1 MSVVELSLMLMLLLF
16 AVLGSGVWIALALA
30 ICGYV
35 AILTTASTPAG
46 QVLATSVW
54 AASDSWDLTALPMF
68 IWMGEILYRTKLSDD
83 MFEGLAP
90 WLQKL
95 PGRLLH
101 VNVVGCAIF
110 AAVSGSSAA
119 TCATIG
125 RIALPELL
133 KRGYDEK
140 MAIGTLAGSGTL
152 GLLIPPSIILIIY
165 ATVTEQSIARL
176 FIAGV
181 IPGIMLAMLFSGFIV
196 VWALLNKSRMPPPDP
211 YVPFRERVYA
221 SRRLIPVTL
230 LILGV
235 IGSIYGGLA
244 SATEAAVVGVFL
256 SLALSWWS
264 GTLSRQGFTDALLG
278 ATKTSCMIAFIL
290 AGAAYLTAAMGFTGI
305 PIALAEW
312 VGGFNLAPWALLSVL
327 TLFYIILGCFLDGI
341 SMVVLTTSI
350 IIPLVQKS
358 GFDLIWFGIYIVLVV
373 EMAQITPPVGFNL
386 YVLQGMTGR
395 NIFTV
400 GAYTF
405 PLFLLMCV
413 AVALVAT
420 FPGIALWLPS
430 TMLDVSH

>member
-1 MSVVELSLMLMLLLF
+1 MGVVELSLVLILLLF
-16 AVLGSGVWIALALA
+16 AILGSGVWIAVGLAV
-30 ICGYV
+30 CGFAAV
-35 AILTTASTPAG
+35 MTKAATPAG
-46 QVLATSVW
+46 QVLA
-54 AASDSWDLTALPMF
+54 ASMWQAGASWDLTALPMF
-68 IWMGEILYRTKLSDD
+68 IWMGEILYRTKLSED

-125 RIALPELL
+125 RIALPQLL

-152 GLLIPPSIILIIY
+152 GLLIPPSIIMIVY
-165 ATVTEQSIARL
+165 ATATDQSIARL

-181 IPGIMLAMLFSGFIV
+181 VPGIMLAGLFMGFIV
-196 VWALLNKSRMPPPDP
+196 VWALFNGHRMPPPEP
-211 YVPFRERVYA
+211 PVAWRKRIYA
-221 SRRLIPVTL
+221 SRRLIPITL

-256 SLALSWWS
+256 SLALSWWMK
-264 GTLSRQGFTDALLG
+264 TLTLANFCEALLG

-305 PIALAEW
+305 PVALAEW
-312 VGGFNLAPWALLSVL
+312 IGAFNMPNWALLTVL
-327 TLFYIILGCFLDGI
+327 TLFYILLGCFLDGI
-341 SMVVLTTSI
+341 SMVVLTTAVI
-350 IIPLVQKS
+350 MPLVEKAH
-358 GFDLIWFGIYIVLVV
+358 FDLIWFGIYIVLVV

-400 GAYTF
+400 GAYAL
-405 PLFLLMCV
+405 PLFLLMCT
-413 AVALVAT
+413 AVVLVAM

-430 TMLDVSH
+430 TMLDR

>member
-1 MSVVELSLMLMLLLF
+1 MSVVELSLVLMLLLF

-30 ICGYV
+30 FCGFV
-35 AILTTASTPAG
+35 AILTKMSTPAG

-83 MFEGLAP
+83 MFAGLAP
-90 WLQKL
+90 WVQKL

-101 VNVVGCAIF
+101 VNVIGCAIF

-140 MAIGTLAGSGTL
+140 MAVGTLAGSGTL
-152 GLLIPPSIILIIY
+152 GLLIPPSIIMIVY
-165 ATVTEQSIARL
+165 ATATDQSIARL

-181 IPGIMLAMLFSGFIV
+181 VPGIMLAGLFMGFIV
-196 VWALLNKSRMPPPDP
+196 VWALINKHRMPAPEP
-211 YVPFRERVYA
+211 RVA
-221 SRRLIPVTL
+221 FLARVKAARRLIPVIL

-264 GTLSRQGFTDALLG
+264 GTLTIEGFRDSLMG
-278 ATKTSCMIAFIL
+278 ATRTSCMIAFIL

-312 VGGFNLAPWALLSVL
+312 IGGYKLAPWALLTAL
-327 TLFYIILGCFLDGI
+327 TLFYIVLGCFLDGI

-395 NIFTV
+395 NIFTI
-400 GAYTF
+400 GAYAL
-405 PLFLLMCV
+405 PLFFLMCI
-413 AVALVAT
+413 AVVLVAM
-420 FPGIALWLPS
+420 FPAIALWLPL
-430 TMLDVSH
+430 TMLDAR

>member
-1 MSVVELSLMLMLLLF
+1 MNAVELSLVLMILMF

-30 ICGYV
+30 VCGFAAV
-35 AILTTASTPAG
+35 MTMVSTPAG
-46 QVLATSVW
+46 QVMATSMW
-54 AASDSWDLTALPMF
+54 AGADSWDLTALPMF

-90 WLQKL
+90 WVQRL

-101 VNVVGCAIF
+101 VNVIGCAIF

-152 GLLIPPSIILIIY
+152 GLLIPPSIIMIVY
-165 ATVTEQSIARL
+165 ATATDQSIARL

-181 IPGIMLAMLFSGFIV
+181 IPGIMLALLFMGFIV
-196 VWALLNKSRMPPPDP
+196 GWALLNKDRMPPSEP
-211 YVPFRERVYA
+211 YVPYMARLKA
-221 SRRLIPVTL
+221 SRRLIPISL

-256 SLALSWWS
+256 SLFLSWWS
-264 GTLSRQGFTDALLG
+264 GTLTLDGFRDALLA
-278 ATKTSCMIAFIL
+278 ATRTSCMIAFIL
-290 AGAAYLTAAMGFTGI
+290 AGAAFLTAAMGFTGI
-305 PIALAEW
+305 PVALAEW
-312 VGGFNLAPWALLSVL
+312 ITSYNLPPWALLSVL
-327 TLFYIILGCFLDGI
+327 TLFYVLLGCFLDGI

-395 NIFTV
+395 NIFTI
-400 GAYTF
+400 GRYAL
-405 PLFLLMCV
+405 PLFFLMV
-413 AVALVAT
+413 IAVVLVAM

-430 TMLDVSH
+430 TMLDAR

>member
-1 MSVVELSLMLMLLLF
+1 MSVVEISLILMLLLF
-16 AVLGSGVWIALALA
+16 AILASGVWIALALS
-30 ICGYV
+30 IVGLV
-35 AILTTASTPAG
+35 AIVVTMSTPPG
-46 QVLATSVW
+46 QVMATSVW

-68 IWMGEILYRTKLSDD
+68 IWMGEILYRTKLPDD
-83 MFEGLAP
+83 MFTGLAP
-90 WLQKL
+90 WMQKL

-133 KRGYDEK
+133 KRGYNEK

-181 IPGIMLAMLFSGFIV
+181 APGIMLAGLFMGFIM
-196 VWALLNKSRMPPPDP
+196 VWALINKDSMPPPEP
-211 YVPFRERVYA
+211 AVSFRERLIA
-221 SRRLIPVTL
+221 SRRLIPVML

-256 SLALSWWS
+256 SFAFSWWS
-264 GTLSRQGFTDALLG
+264 GTLNRTSFTGALLA
-278 ATKTSCMIAFIL
+278 ATRTSCMIAFIL

-305 PIALAEW
+305 PAALAEW
-312 VGGFNLAPWALLSVL
+312 ITAFNLPPWALLAAL
-327 TLFYIILGCFLDGI
+327 TLFYVVLGCFLDGI

-358 GFDLIWFGIYIVLVV
+358 GFDLIWFGIYVVLVV

-395 NIFTV
+395 NIFTI
-400 GAYTF
+400 GAHAL
-405 PLFLLMCV
+405 PLFILMV
-413 AVALVAT
+413 IAVVLVAM

-430 TMLDVSH
+430 TMLDAR

>member
-1 MSVVELSLMLMLLLF
+1 MGVVELALLLILLLF
-16 AVLGSGVWIALALA
+16 VVLGSGVWIAFALA
-30 ICGYV
+30 ATGLV
-35 AILTTASTPAG
+35 AVMTKISTPPG
-46 QVLATSVW
+46 QVLATAIW
-54 AASDSWDLTALPMF
+54 QASNSWDLTALPMF
-68 IWMGEILYRTKLSDD
+68 IWMGEILYRTKLSED

-90 WLQKL
+90 WLQRL

-125 RIALPELL
+125 RISLPELL

-152 GLLIPPSIILIIY
+152 GLLIPPSIIMIVY
-165 ATVTEQSIARL
+165 ATATDQSIARL

-181 IPGIMLAMLFSGFIV
+181 LPGAMLAFLFMGFIV
-196 VWALLNKSRMPPPDP
+196 VWALLNRDRMPPPEP
-211 YVPFRERVYA
+211 ATSFANRIVA
-221 SRRLIPVTL
+221 TRRLIPIVL
-230 LILGV
+230 LIAGV

-256 SLALSWWS
+256 SLALSWHS
-264 GTLSRQGFTDALLG
+264 GTLTRQNFTEALLG

-305 PIALAEW
+305 PRALAEW
-312 VGGFNLAPWALLSVL
+312 ISALNLSNWQLLTALTV
-327 TLFYIILGCFLDGI
+327 FFIILGCFLDGI
-341 SMVVLTTSI
+341 SMVVLTTAI
-350 IIPLVQKS
+350 IIPLVERA
-358 GFDLIWFGIYIVLVV
+358 GYDLIWFGIYLVLVV

-395 NIFTV
+395 NLFV
-400 GAYTF
+400 VAGYAW
-405 PLFLLMCV
+405 PLFALMCV
-413 AVALVAT
+413 AVALITT
-420 FPGIALWLPS
+420 FPQIALWLPS
-430 TMLDVSH
+430 TMLDVR

>member
-1 MSVVELSLMLMLLLF
+1 MSVVTLALVLMILLF
-16 AVLGSGVWIALALA
+16 AILASGVWIALALA
-30 ICGYV
+30 ACGFA
-35 AILTTASTPAG
+35 AILTTASTPPG
-46 QVLATSVW
+46 QVLATAMW
-54 AASDSWDLTALPMF
+54 TASNSWDLTALPMF

-140 MAIGTLAGSGTL
+140 MAVGTLAGSGTL
-152 GLLIPPSIILIIY
+152 GLLIPPSIIMIVY
-165 ATVTEQSIARL
+165 ATATDQSIARL

-181 IPGIMLAMLFSGFIV
+181 IPGIVLAGLFMGFII
-196 VWALLNKSRMPPPDP
+196 VWALVNKSRMPPPEP
-211 YVPFRERVYA
+211 TVPFAQRVYA
-221 SRRLIPVTL
+221 SRRLIPVML

-256 SLALSWWS
+256 AIALSWWS
-264 GTLSRQGFTDALLG
+264 GTLTKDGFLDSLLA
-278 ATKTSCMIAFIL
+278 ATRTSCMIAFIL
-290 AGAAYLTAAMGFTGI
+290 AGAGYLTAAMGFTGI
-305 PIALAEW
+305 PVALAEW
-312 VGGFNLAPWALLSVL
+312 ISAFKLAPWALLSVL
-327 TLFYIILGCFLDGI
+327 TAFYILLGCFLDGI

-350 IIPLVQKS
+350 IIPLVEKS

-395 NIFTV
+395 NIFTI
-400 GAYTF
+400 GTYAL
-405 PLFLLMCV
+405 PLFLLMCL
-413 AVALVAT
+413 AVVLVAA
-420 FPGIALWLPS
+420 FPGLALWLPS
-430 TMLDVSH
+430 TMLDAR

>member
-1 MSVVELSLMLMLLLF
+1 MPVTELSLVLLLLLF

-30 ICGYV
+30 VCGYV
-35 AILTTASTPAG
+35 AIVTTISTPAG
-46 QVLATSVW
+46 QVLATSMW
-54 AASDSWDLTALPMF
+54 AASNSWDLTALPMF

-83 MFEGLAP
+83 MFKGLAP
-90 WLQKL
+90 WVQNL

-101 VNVVGCAIF
+101 VNVIGCAIF

-133 KRGYDEK
+133 KRGYDQR
-140 MAIGTLAGSGTL
+140 MAIGTLAGAGTL

-165 ATVTEQSIARL
+165 ATVTEQSVARL

-181 IPGIMLAMLFSGFIV
+181 VPGLMLAGLFMGFIG
-196 VWALLNKSRMPPPDP
+196 VWAVLHAQRMPPPEP
-211 YVPFRERVYA
+211 PVSFSARISAV
-221 SRRLIPVTL
+221 RRLLPIML

-264 GTLSRQGFTDALLG
+264 NTLNWESLRDSLMG
-278 ATKTSCMIAFIL
+278 ATRTSCMISFIL
-290 AGAAYLTAAMGFTGI
+290 AGAAFLTAAMGFTGI
-305 PIALAEW
+305 PVALAQW
-312 VGGFNLAPWALLSVL
+312 IGSLHLSSAALLAAL
-327 TLFYIILGCFLDGI
+327 TAFYIVLGCFLDGI

-358 GFDLIWFGIYIVLVV
+358 GFDLIWFGIYLVLVV

-395 NIFTV
+395 NIFTI
-400 GAYTF
+400 GAYAM
-405 PLFLLMCV
+405 PLFLLMCA
-413 AVALVAT
+413 AVALIVI
-420 FPGIALWLPS
+420 FPELALWLPS
-430 TMLDVSH
+430 TMLNAR

>member
-1 MSVVELSLMLMLLLF
+1 M
-16 AVLGSGVWIALALA
+16 
-30 ICGYV
+30 
-35 AILTTASTPAG
+35 
-46 QVLATSVW
+46 LATSIW

-181 IPGIMLAMLFSGFIV
+181 IPGIMLAGLFMGFIV
-196 VWALLNKSRMPPPDP
+196 VWALLNKERMPPPEP
-211 YVPFRERVYA
+211 TVPFAARVRA

-256 SLALSWWS
+256 SLFLSWWS
-264 GTLSRQGFTDALLG
+264 GTLTVAGFRDSLLG
-278 ATKTSCMIAFIL
+278 ATRTSCMIAFIL
-290 AGAAYLTAAMGFTGI
+290 GGAAFLTAAMGFTGI

-312 VGGFNLAPWALLSVL
+312 IGGFH
-327 TLFYIILGCFLDGI
+327 
-341 SMVVLTTSI
+341 
-350 IIPLVQKS
+350 
-358 GFDLIWFGIYIVLVV
+358 
-373 EMAQITPPVGFNL
+373 
-386 YVLQGMTGR
+386 
-395 NIFTV
+395 
-400 GAYTF
+400 
-405 PLFLLMCV
+405 
-413 AVALVAT
+413 
-420 FPGIALWLPS
+420 LPAWG
-430 TMLDVSH
+430 LPAR

>member
-1 MSVVELSLMLMLLLF
+1 
-16 AVLGSGVWIALALA
+16 
-30 ICGYV
+30 
-35 AILTTASTPAG
+35 
-46 QVLATSVW
+46 
-54 AASDSWDLTALPMF
+54 MF

-90 WLQKL
+90 WVQKL

-101 VNVVGCAIF
+101 VNVIGCAIF

-152 GLLIPPSIILIIY
+152 GLLIPPSIIMIVY
-165 ATVTEQSIARL
+165 ATATDQSIARL

-181 IPGIMLAMLFSGFIV
+181 LPGIMLALLFMGFIV
-196 VWALLNKSRMPPPDP
+196 GWAMFNQARMPPPEPHVGLRD
-211 YVPFRERVYA
+211 RVYA
-221 SRRLIPVTL
+221 SRRLIPVAL

-256 SLALSWWS
+256 SLALSWGS
-264 GTLSRQGFTDALLG
+264 GTLTKAGFRDSLMG
-278 ATKTSCMIAFIL
+278 AARTSCMIAFIL

-305 PIALAEW
+305 PTALAEW
-312 VGGFNLAPWALLSVL
+312 ISGYNLPAWGLLTAL
-327 TLFYIILGCFLDGI
+327 TLFYIVLGCFLDGI

-350 IIPLVQKS
+350 IIPLVVKA

-395 NIFTV
+395 NIFTI
-400 GAYTF
+400 GAYAL
-405 PLFLLMCV
+405 PLFFLMCV
-413 AVALVAT
+413 AVALVT
-420 FPGIALWLPS
+420 MFPGIALWLPS
-430 TMLDVSH
+430 TMLDAR

>member
-1 MSVVELSLMLMLLLF
+1 M
-16 AVLGSGVWIALALA
+16 
-30 ICGYV
+30 
-35 AILTTASTPAG
+35 
-46 QVLATSVW
+46 
-54 AASDSWDLTALPMF
+54 
-68 IWMGEILYRTKLSDD
+68 LYRTKRGEDV
-83 MFEGLAP
+83 FEGLAP
-90 WLQKL
+90 WLQRL

-125 RIALPELL
+125 RISLPELL
-133 KRGYDEK
+133 RRRYDEK

-152 GLLIPPSIILIIY
+152 GLLIPPSIIMIVY
-165 ATVTEQSIARL
+165 AAATEQSIARL

-181 IPGIMLAMLFSGFIV
+181 LPGIMLAGLFMGFII
-196 VWALLNKSRMPPPDP
+196 VWALFNNARMPPPDP
-211 YVPFRERVYA
+211 PTSFANRMMA
-221 SRRLIPVTL
+221 TRRLIPVIL

-256 SLALSWWS
+256 SLGLSLWMSTLSWES
-264 GTLSRQGFTDALLG
+264 FRDALLA

-305 PIALAEW
+305 PRALAEW
-312 VGGFNLAPWALLSVL
+312 IGGFNLPAWKLLTAL
-327 TLFYIILGCFLDGI
+327 TLFYIVLGCFLDGI

-350 IIPLVQKS
+350 IIPLVQKA
-358 GFDLIWFGIYIVLVV
+358 GFDLIWFGIYVVLVV

-395 NIFTV
+395 DIFTV
-400 GAYTF
+400 AAYAL
-405 PLFLLMCV
+405 PLFFLMCV
-413 AVALVAT
+413 AVALVVM
-420 FPGIALWLPS
+420 FPQIVLWLPS
-430 TMLDVSH
+430 TMLDIK

>member
-1 MSVVELSLMLMLLLF
+1 MSVIELSLILMLLLF

-30 ICGYV
+30 VCGFAAV
-35 AILTTASTPAG
+35 MTKVSTPAG
-46 QVLATSVW
+46 QVLATSMW

-140 MAIGTLAGSGTL
+140 MAIGTLAGAGTL

-181 IPGIMLAMLFSGFIV
+181 IPGIMLAGLFMGFIV
-196 VWALLNKSRMPPPDP
+196 VWALLNEERMPPPEP
-211 YVPFRERVYA
+211 VVPFLARVKA
-221 SRRLIPVTL
+221 SRRLIPVSL

-256 SLALSWWS
+256 SLFLSWWS
-264 GTLSRQGFTDALLG
+264 GTLTVAGFRDSLLA
-278 ATKTSCMIAFIL
+278 ATRTSCMISFIL
-290 AGAAYLTAAMGFTGI
+290 AGAAFLTAAMGFTGI

-312 VGGFNLAPWALLSVL
+312 IGGFALPSWALLAVL
-327 TLFYIILGCFLDGI
+327 TAFYIVLGCFLDGI

-395 NIFTV
+395 NIFTI
-400 GAYTF
+400 GAYAL
-405 PLFLLMCV
+405 PLFILMCV
-413 AVALVAT
+413 AVVLVAM

-430 TMLDVSH
+430 TMLDAR

>member
-1 MSVVELSLMLMLLLF
+1 MNI
-16 AVLGSGVWIALALA
+16 GSA
-30 ICGYV
+30 
-35 AILTTASTPAG
+35 
-46 QVLATSVW
+46 
-54 AASDSWDLTALPMF
+54 DSWDLTALPMF

-125 RIALPELL
+125 RIALPELI

-152 GLLIPPSIILIIY
+152 GLLIPPSIIMIVY
-165 ATVTEQSIARL
+165 ATATDQSIARL

-181 IPGIMLAMLFSGFIV
+181 LPGIMLAGLFMGFIM
-196 VWALLNKSRMPPPDP
+196 VWALLNKELMPPAEPH
-211 YVPFRERVYA
+211 VPFVARVKA

-264 GTLSRQGFTDALLG
+264 RTLTADGFRDSLLA
-278 ATKTSCMIAFIL
+278 ATRTSCMIAFIL

-312 VGGFNLAPWALLSVL
+312 ISSYNLPAWGLLAVL
-327 TLFYIILGCFLDGI
+327 TAFYIVLGCFLDGI

-358 GFDLIWFGIYIVLVV
+358 GFDLIWFGIYVVLVV

-395 NIFTV
+395 NIFTI
-400 GAYTF
+400 GAYAL
-405 PLFLLMCV
+405 PLFILMCL
-413 AVALVAT
+413 AVALVAA

-430 TMLDVSH
+430 TMLDAR